1 MFSVF
6 LQKNSLLIQKNVNK
20 VCHIIKYITFVFP
33 SKSIGLIFKNIK
45 MIIDSVL
52 NRNSKALKVI
62 DINHSSKEDVLS
74 TNEQPVE
81 KVKRSLAKTISWRII
96 GTLDTLLLSWI
107 IIGEASTAAL
117 IASVEFV
124 SKMILYFFHERAWT
138 KIKWGK

>member
-1 MFSVF
+1 
-6 LQKNSLLIQKNVNK
+6 
-20 VCHIIKYITFVFP
+20 
-33 SKSIGLIFKNIK
+33 
-45 MIIDSVL
+45 MIIDAVL
-52 NRNSKALKVI
+52 NRNAKDVKVI
-62 DINHSSKEDVLS
+62 EINNSSQDDVSS